1 MSRSEDF
8 FWTFREWTQLF
19 MHRSM
24 HGYLHYVR
32 EKGLSLS
39 SIGTLHHLQKAEHA
53 GVSNLG
59 EHLGVSS
66 AAASQ
71 MLDRL
76 VEEGLI
82 SRDEDPADRRMK
94 RIALTEKGRRTL
106 DESMDARLGWLKEM
120 AGHFSESE
128 REQLTAALR
137 LMIDKA
143 KEG

>member
-1 MSRSEDF
+1 MSRSDEF
-8 FWTFREWTQLF
+8 FSTFREWIKLF

-39 SIGTLHHLQKAEHA
+39 SIGTLHHLQKTGHA

-66 AAASQ
+66 AGASQ

-82 SRDEDPADRRMK
+82 SRVEDPADRRMK
-94 RIALTEKGRRTL
+94 RIALTEEGQRTL
-106 DESMDARLGWLKEM
+106 NESMDARLGWLKEM
-120 AGHFSESE
+120 AGHFTEAE

-143 KEG
+143 RES